1 MVMRRILIL
10 TTLVALLVGCSTPPS
25 NYPYE
30 KEPDPR
36 RSEYIIGVSDS
47 LRIRVWK
54 NPELNT
60 DIEVRPDGTITM
72 PLIGD
77 VKAAGLTPTQL
88 KREVG
93 RALAQYVKEAGAVI
107 TVAVTEVNSYQITVS
122 GNVLQPGVY
131 SSRKFLRVADAAA
144 LAGGPNRFA
153 KVQEVVLIR
162 QAPEGGV
169 RRIPINYDLIQKG
182 QQLRQNL
189 VLVRGDTLFFP

>member
-1 MVMRRILIL
+1 MVMRRLLIL
-10 TTLVALLVGCSTPPS
+10 TTLVASLAACSPPPS

-36 RSEYIIGVSDS
+36 RSEYVIGVADRLS
-47 LRIRVWK
+47 IRVWK

-72 PLIGD
+72 PLLGD
-77 VKAAGLTPTQL
+77 VRAVDITPTEL
-88 KREVG
+88 KKEIG
-93 RALAQYVKEAGAVI
+93 KALSQYIKEAGAVV
-107 TVAVTEVNSYQITVS
+107 TVAVTEVNAYKVTVS

-131 SSRKFLRVADAAA
+131 SSRQFLTVADAVA

-153 KVQEVVLIR
+153 KVNEVVLIR
-162 QAPEGGV
+162 PNPKGGV
-169 RRIPINYDLIQKG
+169 RRIPVDYEAIQKG
-182 QQLRQNL
+182 EQLRQNL

>member
-1 MVMRRILIL
+1 MVMRRLLIL
-10 TTLVALLVGCSTPPS
+10 TTLIASLAACSPPPS

-36 RSEYIIGVSDS
+36 RSEYVIGVADRLS
-47 LRIRVWK
+47 IRVWK

-72 PLIGD
+72 PLLGD
-77 VKAAGLTPTQL
+77 VRAVDITPTEL
-88 KREVG
+88 KKEIG
-93 RALAQYVKEAGAVI
+93 KALSQYIKEAGAVV
-107 TVAVTEVNSYQITVS
+107 TVAVTEVNAYKVTVS

-131 SSRKFLRVADAAA
+131 SSRQFLTVADAVA

-153 KVQEVVLIR
+153 KVNEVVLIR
-162 QAPEGGV
+162 PNPKGGV
-169 RRIPINYDLIQKG
+169 RRIPVDYEAIQKG
-182 QQLRQNL
+182 EQLRQNL

>member
-1 MVMRRILIL
+1 MRRLLIL
-10 TTLVALLVGCSTPPS
+10 TTLVASLAACSPPPS

-36 RSEYIIGVSDS
+36 RSEYVIGVADRLS
-47 LRIRVWK
+47 IRVWK

-72 PLIGD
+72 PLLGD
-77 VKAAGLTPTQL
+77 VRAVDITPTEL
-88 KREVG
+88 KKEIG
-93 RALAQYVKEAGAVI
+93 KALSQYIKEAGAVV
-107 TVAVTEVNSYQITVS
+107 TVAVTEVNAYKVTVS

-131 SSRKFLRVADAAA
+131 SSRQFLTVADAVA

-153 KVQEVVLIR
+153 KVNEVVLIR
-162 QAPEGGV
+162 PNPKGGV
-169 RRIPINYDLIQKG
+169 RRIPVDYEAIQKG
-182 QQLRQNL
+182 EQLRQNL

>member
-1 MVMRRILIL
+1 MRRLLIL
-10 TTLVALLVGCSTPPS
+10 TTLIASLAACSPPPS

-36 RSEYIIGVSDS
+36 RSEYVIGVADRLS
-47 LRIRVWK
+47 IRVWK

-72 PLIGD
+72 PLLGD
-77 VKAAGLTPTQL
+77 VRAVDITPTEL
-88 KREVG
+88 KKEIG
-93 RALAQYVKEAGAVI
+93 KALSQYIKEAGAVV
-107 TVAVTEVNSYQITVS
+107 TVAVTEVNAYKVTVS

-131 SSRKFLRVADAAA
+131 SSRQFLTVADAVA

-153 KVQEVVLIR
+153 KVNEVVLIR
-162 QAPEGGV
+162 PNPKGGV
-169 RRIPINYDLIQKG
+169 RRIPVDYEAIQKG
-182 QQLRQNL
+182 EQLRQNL